1 MNHDGRSGANATQRS
16 LSARR
21 RPDLA
26 ALVIVA
32 VVFASCAVALL
43 AGIGKAASFACSF
56 GPSAAVTAVLW
67 IRVKRSDGRT
77 RLMWISFATGMSF
90 NAFGDLYFQYL
101 LSDKAVLPALSPADV
116 GYLATYPFL
125 FAGVAVMIAE
135 RSRGRVRNIL
145 IDAGAVTVVAALT
158 IWQFMVVNP
167 GLAEHDTLAQR
178 IVLSAYPL
186 MDVLIIGALV
196 GLLLSPGRR
205 TRSTALLA
213 AFAFVFLADDIFY
226 NLIQN
231 AGADGLVRVSDASY
245 NVAYAL
251 LAAAALH
258 RSAST
263 LETGHDA
270 RAASRPRLV
279 LLGVALIGSPTLAVL
294 TPQRGSRY
302 LGSIYIAAA
311 VIVSLLVLSRLA
323 SLIRSLDREHRRWQE
338 AEARLVHEAHRDS
351 LTGLANR
358 VRILDELNRAVTDTV
373 AAPGSLVVLFIDL
386 DRFKGI
392 NDRLG
397 HRAGDDLLRTSG
409 ERIRSCT
416 SGNDLAGRLGGD
428 EFVVICRDS
437 PRAEDP
443 LQLADRIIAAL
454 GQPVMLGKDRVTG
467 HGSVGIAR
475 HTDQRDASALLRD
488 ADLALYEAKAAGG
501 RCVRVFDAT
510 MRASADERQD
520 IELGL
525 RRALKVGQLDVAYQ
539 PLRSF
544 GSGQIFGVEAL
555 LRWPGRP
562 DLPISRAIDVAE
574 RCGLIGQLGDWVLRR
589 ACADMA
595 RLNATSGMAM
605 TVAVNVSVLQLT
617 RPQFDEEVRA
627 AVEQSQ
633 LDPSLLTLELTESF
647 LADDPDHA
655 SRMLAQLRSLGV
667 RLEIDDFGVGYSS
680 LSRLS
685 AFALDGLKIDRG
697 FTAGLGQDATATS
710 VVSAIV
716 ALAKSLNLTVTAE
729 GVETADQA
737 SILDSL
743 GCDHAQGYYYARP
756 MPLAELEALTHST
769 RLVGT
774 H

>member
-1 MNHDGRSGANATQRS
+1 MTHDQRADTDV
-16 LSARR
+16 ARR
-21 RPDLA
+21 RVCAAARPDLA
-26 ALVIVA
+26 RVA
-32 VVFASCAVALL
+32 VMTAVFVGASVVLL
-43 AGIGKAASFACSF
+43 SGVGQAASFACSF
-56 GPSAAVTAVLW
+56 GPSLLVAAILW
-67 IRVKRSDGRT
+67 SRARYSNGRA
-77 RLMWISFATGMSF
+77 RLMWTSFAIAMTF
-90 NAFGDLYFQYL
+90 NAFGDLFFQYL
-101 LSDKAVLPALSPADV
+101 VSSRPELPALSLADA
-116 GYLATYPFL
+116 GYLLTYPFL
-125 FAGVAVMIAE
+125 FFGVAVMVAE

-145 IDAGAVTVVAALT
+145 IDASAVTVVAGLT
-158 IWQFMVVNP
+158 IWQFLVVNP
-167 GLAEHDTLAQR
+167 GLTDSGPLAQR
-178 IVLSAYPL
+178 IVFSSYPL
-186 MDVLIIGALV
+186 MDVLIIGAFV
-196 GLLLSPGRR
+196 GLLLSQGRR
-205 TRSTALLA
+205 TRSSLLLA
-213 AFAFVFLADDIFY
+213 AFAFFFLANDIFY
-226 NLIQN
+226 DLIQN
-231 AGADGLVRVSDASY
+231 AGADNLLRFSDAGY
-245 NVAYAL
+245 NGAYAL

-263 LETGHDA
+263 LEAGQENRGT
-270 RAASRPRLV
+270 SRPRIV
-279 LLGVALIGSPTLAVL
+279 LLGVALVGSPALAVL
-294 TPQRGSRY
+294 TPQRGSKY
-302 LGSIYIAAA
+302 LGTVYIIAA
-311 VIVSLLVLSRLA
+311 VIVSLLVLSRLT
-323 SLIRSLDREHRRWQE
+323 SLVRSLDREHRRWQE

-358 VRILDELNRAVTDTV
+358 VLILDELNRAVADATS
-373 AAPGSLVVLFIDL
+373 ANGELVVLFIDL

-397 HRAGDDLLRTSG
+397 HRAGDELLRTSG

-416 SGNDLAGRLGGD
+416 STSDLVGRLGGD
-428 EFVVICRDS
+428 EFVVIR
-437 PRAEDP
+437 RASTRPDALE
-443 LQLADRIIAAL
+443 LADRIIASL
-454 GQPVMLGKDRVTG
+454 GEPVMLGKDRVTG
-467 HGSVGIAR
+467 QGSVGIAR

-520 IELGL
+520 IELGM
-525 RRALKVGQLDVAYQ
+525 RRALRVGDLDVAYQ

-562 DLPISRAIDVAE
+562 ALPISRAIDVAE

-589 ACADMA
+589 ACADISQ
-595 RLNATSGMAM
+595 LNARSGTAIS
-605 TVAVNVSVLQLT
+605 VAVNVSVLQLT
-617 RPQFDEEVRA
+617 RPQFDDEVRA
-627 AVEQSQ
+627 AVEQSH

-655 SRMLAQLRSLGV
+655 SRTLTQLRSLGV

-697 FTAGLGQDATATS
+697 FTAGLGHDATATS

-743 GCDHAQGYYYARP
+743 GCDHAQGYHYARP
-756 MPLAELEALTHST
+756 MPLAELEALLHST
-769 RLVGT
+769 RLVAT